1 LGGMTIFL
9 FANVL
14 VSGISVAANNLN
26 MSSRRNKFILA
37 VSLGF
42 GVGVS
47 IWPFGFQDMRAS
59 SYTAN
64 FWQCGDCSPLV
75 KGIRN
80 GVSIFLST
88 GYCSGT
94 VLAVLLNMILPAD
107 SGVDMGD
114 GRVVGAES
122 EKVTA
127 NDNKKKL
134 AAEDTQD
141 DDGSG
146 MEAKE
151 EAAAVVTAATS
162 SYSTAKNF
170 ENDEVSA

>member
-1 LGGMTIFL
+1 MMMMMMMMNRLGGMTIFL

-94 VLAVLLNMILPAD
+94 VLAVLLNMI
-107 SGVDMGD
+107 
-114 GRVVGAES
+114 
-122 EKVTA
+122 
-127 NDNKKKL
+127 
-134 AAEDTQD
+134 
-141 DDGSG
+141 
-146 MEAKE
+146 
-151 EAAAVVTAATS
+151 
-162 SYSTAKNF
+162 
-170 ENDEVSA
+170 

>member
-1 LGGMTIFL
+1 
-9 FANVL
+9 
-14 VSGISVAANNLN
+14 
-26 MSSRRNKFILA
+26 
-37 VSLGF
+37 
-42 GVGVS
+42 
-47 IWPFGFQDMRAS
+47 
-59 SYTAN
+59 
-64 FWQCGDCSPLV
+64 
-75 KGIRN
+75 
-80 GVSIFLST
+80 
-88 GYCSGT
+88 
-94 VLAVLLNMILPAD
+94 MILPAD